1 MKRQGKMIANMLVAT
16 GMLASSIG
24 YASANE
30 VKAQEVSTTLT
41 HKVLRLNLIDQPG
54 QLDPAMAE
62 DEAMFSVMHTMFDGL
77 VRLGP
82 DGKVQ
87 PSIAQKI
94 DVSDDMKTY
103 TFHLREAKWS
113 NGDPVTAHDF
123 EYAWKR
129 ALDPKTDSTYS
140 YLLYSIK
147 NAAQANTGEMKLD
160 EVGVKAIDAK
170 TLRVELEQS
179 TPHFTEL
186 TVAPIFY
193 PVNKKLDEK
202 NPGWFREAAT
212 HVGNGPFKLVSTD
225 KEKITVV
232 KNDLYWDKAAV
243 KLDKLEF
250 TVIQDENTQ
259 MYMFDHDKSDW
270 AGAPFGFLP
279 IEALPALEY
288 EEILQTRPIAGVY
301 WYGFNTEQAPFTNAK
316 IRKAFAYAINRQA
329 IDDAL
334 ENGVQIPATG
344 ALPPMMT
351 LKKEGYFKDNDQE
364 TAKKLL
370 AEGMKELGI
379 TKLPPITLS
388 FNISENHRLAAETI
402 QKQWKQTLGV
412 DVTLNE
418 REWKVYL
425 EERNNGDYQIVRM
438 GWISD
443 FNYDPVGFLELFK
456 DRDGFNNNT
465 GWENNKYQEL
475 LNQSATEKDP
485 EKRKQLLAQA
495 EAILMEDMPVAPIYY
510 IADQWVQNEKLK
522 NVVIDS
528 IGVVDY
534 KWASK
539 E

>member
-1 MKRQGKMIANMLVAT
+1 MKRQGKIIAKILVST
-16 GMLASSIG
+16 GVLVSSAG

-30 VKAQEVSTTLT
+30 VKSQETSATSL

-94 DVSDDMKTY
+94 DVSDDRKTY

-113 NGDPVTAHDF
+113 NGDPVTANDF

-129 ALDPKTDSTYS
+129 VLDPETDSTYS

-147 NAAQANTGEMKLD
+147 NAEQAKTGKLKLD

-170 TLRVELEQS
+170 TLRVELEQP
-179 TPHFTEL
+179 TPYFTEL
-186 TVAPIFY
+186 TATPIFY
-193 PVNKKLDEK
+193 PVNKKVDEK

-212 HVGNGPFKLVSTD
+212 HVGNGPFKLVSAD

-250 TVIQDENTQ
+250 DVIQDENTQ
-259 MYMFDHDKSDW
+259 LYMFDNYKSDW
-270 AGAPFGFLP
+270 AGAPFGSLP
-279 IEALPALEY
+279 VEALPALNY
-288 EEILQTRPIAGVY
+288 KEILQTKPIAGVY
-301 WYGFNTEQAPFTNAK
+301 WYKFNTEQAPFTNAK
-316 IRKAFAYAINRQA
+316 IRKAFAYAMNRQA
-329 IDDAL
+329 IDDVL
-334 ENGVQIPATG
+334 LDGVQIPATG
-344 ALPPMMT
+344 ALPLTMN
-351 LKKEGYFKDNDQE
+351 LKKDGYFKDNDQE

-370 AEGMKELGI
+370 AEGMKELGM

-388 FNISENHRLAAETI
+388 YNKSEHHGLIAETI

-412 DVTLNE
+412 DVTLNDE
-418 REWKVYL
+418 EWKVFL
-425 EERNNGDYQIVRM
+425 EDVKNGKYQIART
-438 GWISD
+438 GWHADYNDPS
-443 FNYDPVGFLELFK
+443 NYLELFK
-456 DRDGFNNNT
+456 EKDGSSNDT
-465 GWENNKYQEL
+465 GWENKKYQEL
-475 LNQSATEKDP
+475 LNQSVTEKDP

-495 EAILMEDMPVAPIYY
+495 EAILMEEMPVAPVYFY
-510 IADQWVQNEKLK
+510 TRHWVQDEKLK
-522 NVVIDS
+522 DVVMDHQ
-528 IGVVDY
+528 GVVDY

>member
-1 MKRQGKMIANMLVAT
+1 MKRQGKIIAKILVST
-16 GMLASSIG
+16 GVLASSVG

-30 VKAQEVSTTLT
+30 IKSQEASATPS

-129 ALDPKTDSTYS
+129 ALDPETDSTYS

-147 NAAQANTGEMKLD
+147 NAEKAYTGKAKLE

-170 TLRVELEQS
+170 TLRVELEQP
-179 TPHFTEL
+179 TPYFTEL

-202 NPGWFREAAT
+202 NQGWSREAAT
-212 HVGNGPFKLVSTD
+212 HVGNGPFKLVSAD

-232 KNDLYWDKAAV
+232 KNDLYWDQAAV

-259 MYMFDHDKSDW
+259 LHLFDNNESDW
-270 AGAPFGFLP
+270 AGAPFGSLP
-279 IEALPALEY
+279 VDALPASKY
-288 EEILQTRPIAGVY
+288 QKILQTKPVAGVY
-301 WYGFNTEQAPFTNAK
+301 WYKFNTEQAPFTNAK
-316 IRKAFAYAINRQA
+316 IRKAFAYAMNRQE
-329 IDDAL
+329 IDDVL
-334 ENGVQIPATG
+334 QDGVQIPATG
-344 ALPPMMT
+344 ALPLTMN
-351 LKKEGYFKDNDQE
+351 LKKDGYFKDNDQE

-370 AEGMKELGI
+370 AEGMKESGM

-388 FNISENHRLAAETI
+388 YNKSEHHRLIAETI
-402 QKQWKQTLGV
+402 QKQWKQALGV

-418 REWKVYL
+418 QEWKVFL
-425 EERNNGDYQIVRM
+425 EDVNNGKYQIART
-438 GWISD
+438 GWHADYNDPS
-443 FNYDPVGFLELFK
+443 NYLELFK
-456 DRDGFNNNT
+456 EKDGISNDT
-465 GWENNKYQEL
+465 GWENKKYQEL
-475 LNQSATEKDP
+475 LNQSVTEKDP

-495 EAILMEDMPVAPIYY
+495 EAILMEEMPVAPVYFY
-510 IADQWVQNEKLK
+510 TRHWVQDEKLK
-522 NVVIDS
+522 DVVVDHQ
-528 IGVVDY
+528 GVVDY